1 MSETVFVVEF
11 WLGDGPPYESICL
24 RGNESVCVCVPRADL
39 SEAGPD
45 GSVLLH

>member
-11 WLGDGPPYESICL
+11 WLDDGPPYESICL
-24 RGNESVCVCVPRADL
+24 RGNESVCVLRADL
-39 SEAGPD
+39 SEAGPV